1 MIPTK
6 ARGEPVVTSGQD
18 WRPHMSFILMGSQI
32 LALQMKVG
40 SNSRRQSKNIEM
52 NYKIHIKVV
61 HELYGTCFQDNVMS
75 SFSI

>member
-1 MIPTK
+1 
-6 ARGEPVVTSGQD
+6 
-18 WRPHMSFILMGSQI
+18 MGSQI